1 MMRSTMITRTVAG
14 LVGLVLL
21 VGACSSDKSSSSS
34 SSSDKSSSSSGSSGA
49 ALSKD
54 EFLKQGNAI
63 CDAGNKETDAAGQKA
78 FGNSSAQPDPAAIKA
93 FANDTLIPS
102 ITRQVDAIDKL
113 NPPKDLE
120 AAVDK
125 LVKDAKAAIVK
136 MKALADSDPAS
147 LFSGNDPFADVNKEA
162 NDIGLTTCGADS
174 GGSSSS

>member
-1 MMRSTMITRTVAG
+1 MMRSTMITRTVAA

-34 SSSDKSSSSSGSSGA
+34 SSSDKSSSSSSSGT
-49 ALSKD
+49 ALSKE

-63 CDAGNKETDAAGQKA
+63 CEAGNKETDAAGQKA
-78 FGNSSAQPDPAAIKA
+78 FGNSTAQPDPAAIKA

-147 LFSGNDPFADVNKEA
+147 LFSSNDPFADVNKEA